1 MKEFDWQGFALTWLS
16 TLILYL
22 FLVFQ
27 GKMLP
32 LPEII
37 AGIIVAGTVALVST
51 QTLTHKEAVKLA
63 HPFTI
68 IGLAFYFTGPFFL
81 EMAKSNID
89 MAYRI
94 ITKDINPGIIKAKT
108 ELKTDFG
115 VTLLANSITLTP
127 GTLTVDLNEK
137 NDLFIHWINVQKDE
151 TKAYGK
157 LLKWVKRVIE

>member
-1 MKEFDWQGFALTWLS
+1 MKKFDWQGFALTCLS

-32 LPEII
+32 LSEIL
-37 AGIIVAGTVALVST
+37 AGIIVAGTVALIST
-51 QTLTHKEAVKLA
+51 RTLTHKEAFKLA
-63 HPFTI
+63 NPLTI
-68 IGLAFYFTGPFFL
+68 IGLAFYFTVPFFWQ
-81 EMAKSNID
+81 MAKSNID

-94 ITKDINPGIIKAKT
+94 ITKDINPGIIEAKT
-108 ELKTDFG
+108 GLETDFG
-115 VTLLANSITLTP
+115 ITLLANSITLTP
-127 GTLTVDLNEK
+127 GTLTVDLNKK
-137 NDLFIHWINVQKDE
+137 NDLFIHWINIQKDK